1 MGTDFDYRIQLEQ
14 KKNQAL
20 MAENSALRI
29 QYSLWNHFLAIPI
42 LGRDDYLYGDVYAN
56 GNLVNNYMD
65 QKSVGGK

>member
-1 MGTDFDYRIQLEQ
+1 MGTDFDY
-14 KKNQAL
+14 
-20 MAENSALRI
+20 RI

-42 LGRDDYLYGDVYAN
+42 LGRDDYLYGDLYAN